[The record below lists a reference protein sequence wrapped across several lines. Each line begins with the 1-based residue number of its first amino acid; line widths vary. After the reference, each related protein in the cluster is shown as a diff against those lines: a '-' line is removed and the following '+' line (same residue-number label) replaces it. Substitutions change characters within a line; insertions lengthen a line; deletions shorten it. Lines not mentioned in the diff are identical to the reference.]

1 MIFIIIGLFF
11 INFRKC
17 ITVSLELMFNFIKK
31 YFMKKISLFIA
42 TLILFSCQTK
52 AQEKTTNLEMEQ
64 QIESPAQAEKRIQ
77 TIYEFKV
84 TDLYGNEF
92 DFSRLKG
99 KKILI
104 VNTASECGLTP
115 QYKDLEAI
123 YEKYKDLN
131 FVIVGFPA
139 NNFGSQEP
147 GSNQEI
153 AKFCEKNYGVTFPMM
168 SKISVKGKDIHK
180 IYQYLTEKNRNGL
193 QDSEVEWNFQKY
205 LINEKGELV
214 KVLSP
219 RVLPTDAAIVGWING
234 K

>member
-1 MIFIIIGLFF
+1 MKKLVTFTFGLF
-11 INFRKC
+11 
-17 ITVSLELMFNFIKK
+17 LLW
-31 YFMKKISLFIA
+31 
-42 TLILFSCQTK
+42 SCQNNAQSRTAAAISNYNENMNTETK
-52 AQEKTTNLEMEQ
+52 VE
-64 QIESPAQAEKRIQ
+64 
-77 TIYEFKV
+77 TIYRFKV
-84 TDLYGNEF
+84 KDLYGKEF
-92 DFSRLKG
+92 DFSTLKG

-123 YEKYKDLN
+123 YEKYKDKN

-147 GSNQEI
+147 GSNEEI

-168 SKISVKGKDIHK
+168 SKISVKGKDMTE
-180 IYQYLTEKNRNGL
+180 IYQYLTQKSRNGL
-193 QDSEVEWNFQKY
+193 QDSQVEWNFQKY
-205 LINEKGELV
+205 LINEEGKLV

-219 RVLPTDAAIVGWING
+219 RVLPTDAEIVGWINR